1 MRIWIAKDWYGT
13 LVYTTPPKLLP
24 NGSGNQ
30 KEWQNG
36 YREIYLERFLSSKIK
51 NSIKMNECIEC
62 ELEVNITKI
71 KKL

>member
-36 YREIYLERFLSSKIK
+36 ARVVDQFEDNPMELSFAKGFLAGCIYME
-51 NSIKMNECIEC
+51 N
-62 ELEVNITKI
+62 
-71 KKL
+71 KKK